1 MSSSTNN
8 EQSASAEMPKQNGE
22 LDQAQLDKVRG
33 GAGTHSAGS
42 GGGAGKTVGDGLL
55 PAV

>member
-1 MSSSTNN
+1 
-8 EQSASAEMPKQNGE
+8 MPKQNGE
-22 LDQAQLDKVRG
+22 LDQAQLDKVSG

-42 GGGAGKTVGDGLL
+42 GGGAGKTTGDGLL